1 MQIRISTEV
10 RNGCSIVNERI
21 LITHQSR
28 GRKRWFSLI
37 GCHDD
42 EPMNPG
48 LFVIEHFLGPE
59 RSRTRLHVK
68 ILAGVDKSGVQFG
81 SEDGR
86 RNVTAVRT
94 VAAAAFRFPV
104 EVAIVPEDHQAR
116 NICGEKVIKII
127 YDVS

>member
-1 MQIRISTEV
+1 
-10 RNGCSIVNERI
+10 
-21 LITHQSR
+21 
-28 GRKRWFSLI
+28 
-37 GCHDD
+37 
-42 EPMNPG
+42 MNPG

-86 RNVTAVRT
+86 RNVTVVGT

-104 EVAIVPEDHQAR
+104 EIAIVPEDHQAK
-116 NICGEKVIKII
+116 NFCGGGVIKII
-127 YDVS
+127 ETLFDQCFIANSMMLLPIMDNS